1 MQSNQNY
8 QAAPEGFLEDKGLG
22 LTPGMS
28 GGLTTLRTEGGSKD
42 SSQERAAHAKTLWWE
57 GAQSVWRTKRKVRV
71 LECSQ
76 GGRSGRWTWRGEPLP
91 GQAWLCKPG
100 RRLSPLSLWELGCHW
115 RASAWS
121 AKVISVFQEGCSGGC
136 LISDQVTFSG

>member
-57 GAQSVWRTKRKVRV
+57 GAQSV
-71 LECSQ
+71 
-76 GGRSGRWTWRGEPLP
+76 
-91 GQAWLCKPG
+91 
-100 RRLSPLSLWELGCHW
+100 
-115 RASAWS
+115 
-121 AKVISVFQEGCSGGC
+121 
-136 LISDQVTFSG
+136 